1 MCETLPAASR
11 VHPALLLSCPA
22 RPPPPWSP
30 EPLALKLFLPRCDW
44 VLKPLF
50 LVSGSETI
58 CVVEVFPTSQQLFPV
73 LDLEVV

>member
-22 RPPPPWSP
+22 RPPLVPRAPGSQTFFTP
-30 EPLALKLFLPRCDW
+30 GVIGFLR
-44 VLKPLF
+44 LLF

-73 LDLEVV
+73 LDPGDV